1 MWYFT
6 EFVFL
11 GSYFEAPKNMMLAD
25 KVTLGYA
32 HLVKELRECNNI
44 HVAEAH
50 LLVMKLSNR
59 FGFKFPYTTPSTMDD
74 FLKMLSTC
82 SLIHCFNLRP
92 IDMLIH
98 HFDINCLKNFVPSL
112 RETYSSATVMEV
124 VSTMPGEV
132 EDVVV
137 VQKDR
142 HMRFQSDE
150 LTLSEVI
157 GDEASVFASLENRT
171 LYLHPAMRFHGNVID
186 VPSYILIYVYKYIA
200 DCSTEPLDFK
210 VSRHLSTVCLHL
222 GNYKIDL
229 YNTHKGKAPTQ
240 YNYVCIT

>member
-1 MWYFT
+1 MWHFT

-11 GSYFEAPKNMMLAD
+11 GSSFEAPKNMMLAD
-25 KVTLGYA
+25 KFTLGYA

-50 LLVMKLSNR
+50 MLVVQMSNR

-74 FLKMLSTC
+74 FLKMLSTF
-82 SLIHCFNLRP
+82 SLNNCFNPRL
-92 IDMLIH
+92 IDMLINY
-98 HFDINCLKNFVPSL
+98 FNINCLKSFVPSL
-112 RETYSSATVMEV
+112 RETHSSVTVMEV

-132 EDVVV
+132 EDIVV

-142 HMRFQSDE
+142 HTRFQSDE
-150 LTLSEVI
+150 LTLLEVI
-157 GDEASVFASLENRT
+157 GDEASVFASLENKT
-171 LYLHPAMRFHGNVID
+171 LYLHPAVRFHGNVID
-186 VPSYILIYVYKYIA
+186 VPSYILAYVYKYIA
-200 DCSTEPLDFK
+200 DCSTDPMDFK
-210 VSRHLSTVCLHL
+210 VSRHLSTVYMHL